1 MSPIRFRFTM
11 LGTLLTTVTLVAFAP
26 AQGPRIN
33 RSTSPGTPAKPAQ
46 VDDQGLSCV
55 VYGLG
60 DFGDEDFGAWIA
72 RTMTGVIQPSSW
84 NEVGGSGVVSY
95 YGPARMLVVYQ
106 TPAVHAQIDVF
117 LKNVKKS
124 LPPAKAPMTAQAVQ
138 YPTSVIQAQHVAASE
153 PGRAAAPAP
162 APTTATTPAAKPY
175 PIPAPL
181 QHPKHLFH
189 FIIRYEGDGVIDAN
203 LASLAKSL
211 VGDTCAAEEK
221 SDSGKADSAKSLSQ
235 LFNVIL
241 RYEGDGII
249 DENVAEVIKFFH
261 AMQNGPHADTI
272 RTLPTTPAMPPTEA
286 PLPANVNILPA
297 ATSSLPT
304 TSLPTTSGQPS
315 QLSGQFVP
323 HGPVYITP
331 GLPQTLP
338 HALPRQLPSV
348 EPRPVM
354 PPADSPAPISSR

>member
-1 MSPIRFRFTM
+1 
-11 LGTLLTTVTLVAFAP
+11 
-26 AQGPRIN
+26 
-33 RSTSPGTPAKPAQ
+33 
-46 VDDQGLSCV
+46 
-55 VYGLG
+55 
-60 DFGDEDFGAWIA
+60 
-72 RTMTGVIQPSSW
+72 MTGVIQPGSW

-106 TPAVHAQIDVF
+106 TPAVHTQIEAF

-124 LPPAKAPMTAQAVQ
+124 LPPAKAPTNTQAPQ
-138 YPTSVIQAQHVAASE
+138 FPTNVVPAQHVAASE
-153 PGRAAAPAP
+153 PSRAAAPVP
-162 APTTATTPAAKPY
+162 APTPAAPTPAAKPY

-189 FIIRYEGDGVIDAN
+189 FIIRYEGDGLIDAN

-221 SDSGKADSAKSLSQ
+221 SDSSKADSAKSVSQ

-261 AMQNGPHADTI
+261 AMQNGPHTDTI
-272 RTLPTTPAMPPTEA
+272 RTLPTAPATPPSEA
-286 PLPANVNILPA
+286 PLPTNVNILPA
-297 ATSSLPT
+297 ATSSLPA
-304 TSLPTTSGQPS
+304 TSLPTVSGQPS
-315 QLSGQFVP
+315 QLSGQFLP
-323 HGPVYITP
+323 HGSVYGTP
-331 GLPQTLP
+331 GLQQAVP
-338 HALPRQLPSV
+338 HPLPRQLPSV

>member
-1 MSPIRFRFTM
+1 MSPIRHRFIM

-33 RSTSPGTPAKPAQ
+33 RAPSTFTTTPAKSAA

-55 VYGLG
+55 IYGLG
-60 DFGDEDFGAWIA
+60 DFGDEDFGAWIS
-72 RTMTGVIQPSSW
+72 RTMTGVIQPNSW

-106 TPAVHAQIDVF
+106 TPAVHTQIDAF

-124 LPPAKAPMTAQAVQ
+124 LPPAKAPINTQAPQFPPFVV
-138 YPTSVIQAQHVAASE
+138 PAQHVAASE
-153 PGRAAAPAP
+153 PSRAAAPAP
-162 APTTATTPAAKPY
+162 AAPASAAKPY
-175 PIPAPL
+175 PTPAPL

-189 FIIRYEGDGVIDAN
+189 FIIRYEGDGLIDAN

-261 AMQNGPHADTI
+261 AMQNGPHTDGI
-272 RTLPTTPAMPPTEA
+272 RTLPTAPATPPTEA
-286 PLPANVNILPA
+286 PLPTNVNILPA
-297 ATSSLPT
+297 ATSSLPI
-304 TSLPTTSGQPS
+304 SSGQPS
-315 QLSGQFVP
+315 QLSGQFLP

-331 GLPQTLP
+331 GLPQALP
-338 HALPRQLPSV
+338 HPLPRQLP
-348 EPRPVM
+348 
-354 PPADSPAPISSR
+354 